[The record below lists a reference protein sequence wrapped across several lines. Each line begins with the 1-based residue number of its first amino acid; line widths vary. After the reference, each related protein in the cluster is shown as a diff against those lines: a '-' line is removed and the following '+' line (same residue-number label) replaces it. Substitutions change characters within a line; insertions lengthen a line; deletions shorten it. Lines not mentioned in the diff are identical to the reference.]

1 MYRRFRIPSIWREVD
16 QFQREMNNLMGS
28 DFGSRPLSPLG
39 FPAVNIWT
47 SEDRQIVTSE
57 LPGLKAEDIE
67 INISADQLVISGERH
82 PEEFEGQNQ
91 FHRRERSHGRFTR
104 SIQLPFMVDTSKV
117 EAIFKDGILEISLVR
132 AESDKPKKITVK
144 TT

>member
-1 MYRRFRIPSIWREVD
+1 MYRRFRMPTIWREMD
-16 QFQREMNNLMGS
+16 QLQREMNNLMGS
-28 DFGSRPLSPLG
+28 AFDSRPLSPLG
-39 FPAVNIWT
+39 FPAVNIWA

-67 INISADQLVISGERH
+67 INISADQLVLSGERH
-82 PEEFEGQNQ
+82 LEETEGEIQ
-91 FHRRERSHGRFTR
+91 FHRKERSHGKFTR

-117 EAIFKDGILEISLVR
+117 EAIFKDGILEISLTR
-132 AESDKPKKITVK
+132 AEADKPKKIAVK